1 MSTNARFSSAA
12 GSDNTDRVRDN
23 QYLTPA
29 YAASLALL
37 PVKSFT
43 LVNVAPLTGA
53 MSVTAGVGSAST
65 PPYVGDRIK
74 LLFSAAAT
82 QVVTFS
88 TGFLSA
94 GTLSVAAGK
103 TANATF
109 IFNGASWCE
118 ESRTI
123 TA

>member
-29 YAASLALL
+29 YAASLALV

-43 LVNVAPLTGA
+43 LVNVAALTGA
-53 MSVTAGVGSAST
+53 MSITAGVGAAAT
-65 PPYVGDRIK
+65 APYVGDRIK
-74 LLFSAAAT
+74 LLFSAAST

-88 TGFLSA
+88 TGFLST
-94 GTLSVAAGK
+94 GTLSVTAGK

-118 ESRTI
+118 EGRSV